1 LTLIKYLLSPF
12 NQYTDLCTLALSVV
26 EILGF
31 IEMLP
36 DISRLIY
43 FPFLFSFSLLF
54 FVIYLYRFKC
64 SSDEE
69 LTDLDF

>member
-1 LTLIKYLLSPF
+1 
-12 NQYTDLCTLALSVV
+12 V